1 MLTRVTIGWVWLER
15 TLNAIIDAVNQQKP
29 LQSSSIAV
37 EESPNGT
44 VLRVVA
50 IQAAPAQGTGADAA
64 GAAGAAGA
72 GGASGAGGG
81 AQKWPAGVGWQ
92 QLTVMDTSGGSCTE
106 RNLYYWGTAPGAPPP
121 Q

>member
-1 MLTRVTIGWVWLER
+1 MLEHVTIGWIWLER
-15 TLNAIIDAVNQQKP
+15 TLNGIIDALNQQKP
-29 LQSSSIAV
+29 LASASIAI

-44 VLRVVA
+44 VLKAVA
-50 IQAAPAQGTGADAA
+50 IQAAPAQGTDA
-64 GAAGAAGA
+64 GAAGAPGAAG
-72 GGASGAGGG
+72 GGG

-92 QLTVMDTSGGSCTE
+92 RLTVMDTSGGSCTE